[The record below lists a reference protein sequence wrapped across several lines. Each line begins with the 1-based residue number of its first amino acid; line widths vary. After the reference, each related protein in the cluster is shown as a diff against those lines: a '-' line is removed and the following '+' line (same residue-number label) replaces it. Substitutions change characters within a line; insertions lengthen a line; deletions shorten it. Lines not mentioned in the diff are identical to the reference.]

1 MRPRSDQRRTVT
13 APASWKAA
21 AAARPPPG
29 WLARAVIRA
38 NAVSTELAFSGSR
51 PRTRAAA
58 VSMGLLLLL
67 LTPPEH
73 ADTFKELSSDQRC
86 VHLLPPSEFGI
97 IRVRDYRFLENDVRR
112 HRPKQ
117 SGNCMRAVGIC
128 RAVRTSKP
136 QLIAIAMT
144 NN

>member
-21 AAARPPPG
+21 AAARPLLG

-38 NAVSTELAFSGSR
+38 NAVSTVLAFSGSR

-67 LTPPEH
+67 LPPAAH
-73 ADTFKELSSDQRC
+73 AKTRYEERSEMLSS
-86 VHLLPPSEFGI
+86 VTPS
-97 IRVRDYRFLENDVRR
+97 
-112 HRPKQ
+112 
-117 SGNCMRAVGIC
+117 
-128 RAVRTSKP
+128 
-136 QLIAIAMT
+136 
-144 NN
+144 